1 MVNISSVCRVVAI
14 LFLGS
19 LSGGVATAQ
28 EVDHGLRDSLVL
40 ANKQLLLWNTA
51 RAKDLFAFVLRRDE
65 NSIVARIGLG
75 KVAIQEGE
83 WSEGCNIFDEV
94 LDRDSANIVAH
105 YHSGICRRE
114 YGTTVAWILR
124 DRQWRKSAENFAW
137 VMARD
142 SAYEDVLYQFSLL
155 LRYKKEYERAFDL
168 AHRQIELRPD
178 LFETRLGLFKLYR
191 YYIAVEGS
199 EETFALL
206 TRRHDDFARYFAGEV
221 LRRQNRL
228 DEAERVFVE
237 LLGRPGQIPVQALY
251 LSRARLCFAKGEPAR
266 GEELY
271 WRGVDNITS
280 WLSSAMVFED
290 LKYVVTDAELA
301 AYRGIASDKK
311 KELFFHAFWDLRNPT
326 PAAKTN
332 PRIAEHYRRLLYSEK
347 NFEYYDFRNW
357 FNNPDKMHY
366 LQFPQSFALN
376 QEFNDKGLIY
386 IRHGDP
392 DDIQRTMGDNL
403 HESWLY
409 QEAGESPRRIFHF
422 AQANSVRSN
431 WRLTSIPEDPQML
444 ENLVSW
450 DYRFQRLVRGGT
462 LEQRSVVDELREES
476 RVAVSSALA
485 TDEHTW
491 KKESKIFSVPHSI
504 DSFRG
509 AQGKTLINVP
519 IAIPIGSLKG
529 EVSDTLKVMR
539 VEVGISISLPGGGL
553 IGSALDTLS
562 FSLSPQATGS
572 FVELY
577 RFSLRPDSARIS
589 VHVYPIGTD
598 LISIWNHQLR
608 IPGYQGTQPT
618 LSDIEFLLPST
629 ARSSIDINGMK
640 VIPSPFDAVPR
651 NKPVYVY
658 WQTYN
663 LTRDA
668 NGKTRC
674 KSEVLLTPGNSEPN
688 DETATVYEKDHEGQ
702 EEYSAE
708 FVQLDLSKY
717 DRGAYTLTVRSTDR
731 KMVYTFSK
739 SRALVLTG
747 D

>member
-1 MVNISSVCRVVAI
+1 MVKMLSVCRVVAI

-19 LSGGVATAQ
+19 MSGVVVTAQ
-28 EVDHGLRDSLVL
+28 EVDHGLRDSLLL
-40 ANKQLLLWNTA
+40 ANKQLFLGNTA
-51 RAKDLFAFVLRRDE
+51 RAKGLFAFVLRFDE
-65 NSIVARIGLG
+65 NSIAARVGLG

-83 WSEGCNIFDEV
+83 WSDGCSIFDEV
-94 LDRDSANIVAH
+94 LDRDSANIAAH
-105 YHSGICRRE
+105 YCSGICRRE
-114 YGTTVAWILR
+114 YGTTIGWVLR
-124 DRQWRKSAENFAW
+124 DRQWRKSAEHFSW

-155 LRYKKEYERAFDL
+155 MRYKKEYEHALDL

-178 LFETRLGLFKLYR
+178 LYETALGLCKLYR
-191 YYIAVEGS
+191 YCIAVEGAD
-199 EETFALL
+199 EALALL
-206 TRRHDDFARYFAGEV
+206 SRRHDDYARYFAGEA
-221 LRRQNRL
+221 LRRQNKL

-237 LLGRPGQIPVQALY
+237 LSGRPGKIPVQAIY

-266 GEELY
+266 GEEYY
-271 WRGVDNITS
+271 WRSVDNVTS
-280 WLSSAMVFED
+280 WLSSAMIFED
-290 LKYVVTDAELA
+290 LKYIVTDAELA
-301 AYRGIASDKK
+301 AYRGITSDKK
-311 KELFFHAFWDLRNPT
+311 KGRFFHTFWDLRNPT

-332 PRIAEHYRRLLYSEK
+332 PRLVEHYRRLLHAEK

-392 DDIQRTMGDNL
+392 DDTQRAMGNDL

-409 QEAGESPRRIFHF
+409 HEAGESPRRIFHF
-422 AQANSVRSN
+422 AQTNSVRGN
-431 WRLTSIPEDPQML
+431 WRLTSIPEDPRML
-444 ENLVSW
+444 ENLVAW
-450 DYRFQRLVRGGT
+450 DYRFQRLVTGGA

-491 KKESKIFSVPHSI
+491 KKESKSFSVPHSI

-509 AQGKTLINVP
+509 AQGKTLINIP

-539 VEVGISISLPGGGL
+539 VEVGISISIPTGGL
-553 IGSALDTLS
+553 IASALDTLS
-562 FSLSPQATGS
+562 FSLSPQVTGS

-589 VHVYPIGTD
+589 MHVYPIGTD
-598 LISIWNHQLR
+598 LISIWKDQLR

-629 ARSSIDINGMK
+629 ARSSIEIDGMK

-651 NKPVYVY
+651 NKPLYVY

-674 KSEVLLTPGNSEPN
+674 KSQVLLTPGKSDPN
-688 DETATVYEKDHEGQ
+688 DETATVYEKDREGQ

-708 FVQLDLSKY
+708 FAQLDLSKY
-717 DRGAYTLTVRSTDR
+717 DRGTYTLTVRSTDR

-739 SRALVLTG
+739 SRTLVLTG